1 MQTVSVTAGQSM
13 VVNRHSAP
21 QLAPVLAQ
29 HDFVQDGVRIR
40 VAIDR
45 PMVDRV
51 RGTWRCRL
59 AVTRGEGELEQS
71 HVVGASSGAVL
82 EEALNLAA
90 ATLGV
95 SAIQLLS
102 DARVGLVSR

>member
-1 MQTVSVTAGQSM
+1 MQTVSVTAQSM
-13 VVNRHSAP
+13 VVNRHSVP

-29 HDFVQDGVRIR
+29 HDFVHDGVRIR
-40 VAIDR
+40 LAIDR
-45 PMVDRV
+45 PMVDRA
-51 RGTWRCRL
+51 RGTWHCRL
-59 AVTRGEGELEQS
+59 GVTRDEGELEQT

-90 ATLGV
+90 AALGV
-95 SAIQLLS
+95 SASQLIS